1 MKIYKWKK
9 ITLVQ
14 NAHRLNPANSFEGA
28 PFQASI
34 LAGDAVGAICKAK
47 KNFSVHI
54 KHMNFLRPRKVALNA
69 HQTSLKGKKMK
80 VGIIGAGS
88 VGSATAFALIMRG
101 VARKV
106 VLIDAN
112 EKKAQAEAMDI
123 AHAAPFAYAN
133 KVKAGTYEDLK
144 GAEVVIVTAGANQ
157 KPGETRIDLLGR
169 NAKIFESI
177 IPQVAKYAPDTILL
191 ITSNP
196 ADIMTEVA
204 IKLSGFPR
212 ERVIGSGTVLDT
224 SRFRT
229 LLGYHLGVS
238 PKSIHANVL
247 GEHGDSEVLAWS
259 NGDAG
264 SVQIEEL
271 ARMENKPFTA
281 DVKAH
286 IDDCVRNAAYKII
299 DGKGATFYGIAGA
312 LCQICQ
318 AISNNEYAILTVS
331 THHDDVE
338 GVKDVCLSLPT
349 VVGKRG
355 VHGII
360 YPKLS
365 ESEHNDLRYSAQKIK
380 EYSDK
385 AVEIVSKDLEEGLKS
400 A

>member
-14 NAHRLNPANSFEGA
+14 NAHRLNPANYFECA

-112 EKKAQAEAMDI
+112 EKKARAEAMDI